1 MFQLSKEQQK
11 ILESNGHL
19 LITGGPGSGK
29 TTISILKAD
38 KLVSTVLKP
47 EQKVLF
53 LSFARATV
61 SRVIESINKNSSI
74 TLESK
79 RYVDVDTF
87 HSFFWRIIKAHGYL
101 LSLPRDLSILT
112 PPLEAVALSDIRN
125 KFDSNKRLLDSE
137 LEEKNEQEKSELIRI
152 AQEEGRIAFD
162 LFAFFVDQLVS
173 NSYKIRELIT
183 NAFPFI
189 IIDEFQDTNTEQWSI
204 IKKIGSVSTLI
215 ALADPEQRI
224 YDFIGADPERIEH
237 FRNEFNPLEF
247 DLSHHNF
254 RSKGQEILKFGN
266 HVVQGSFDSSYKG
279 IDLIGY
285 PANKNQAFY
294 ILKLE
299 VIKRWKKLIKSETT
313 DWSLAILVPTKKM
326 MRTVSDVLRK
336 EQSNFP
342 SIPHKTAVEMEGAI
356 LAVEIIAFLL
366 QPPKTKYD
374 FQEFVHHLIKFYQGK
389 GGDSPTKTDINT
401 SHQIK
406 KRYDD
411 AVEKWNQ
418 NKDIPKRS
426 IIRSIKDVYEDCRKL
441 EFTGNPEKDWILV
454 RNKLED
460 GKDKRLQEV
469 AREAKN
475 IRLLNRG
482 TRLRESLSEDWRENS
497 KYLNALEVVQQSFV
511 REHFATSMKPE
522 KGIIVMNLHKAKG
535 KQFDE
540 VVIFEGWPRRANGKI
555 VSNPDRILRGNNT
568 DSGVKHAKYVFR
580 VGITRAKLRT
590 TIMTP
595 KIDPCALLIS

>member
-1 MFQLSKEQQK
+1 
-11 ILESNGHL
+11 

-38 KLVSTVLKP
+38 KLVSSVLKP

-61 SRVIESINKNSSI
+61 SRVIDSINENASI
-74 TLESK
+74 ALESK
-79 RYVDVDTF
+79 RYIDVDTF

-101 LSLPRDLSILT
+101 LNLPRELSILT

-125 KFDSNKRLLDSE
+125 KYESKKNLSDSE
-137 LEEKNEQEKSELIRI
+137 LEEKNKKEKSKLIRI

-162 LFAFFVDQLVS
+162 LFAFFVDQLIS
-173 NSYKIRELIT
+173 NSHKIRELIT

-189 IIDEFQDTNTEQWSI
+189 IIDEFQDTNSEQWSI
-204 IKKIGSVSTLI
+204 IKKIGSTSTLI

-224 YDFIGADPERIEH
+224 YDFIGADPERIDH
-237 FRNEFNPLEF
+237 FKNTFNPLEF

-254 RSKGQEILKFGN
+254 RSKGQDILKFGN
-266 HVVQGSFDSSYKG
+266 HVVKGSFDSSYKG
-279 IDLIGY
+279 VHLIGY
-285 PANKNQAFY
+285 PANKNQAY
-294 ILKLE
+294 YRLKLE
-299 VIKRWKKLIKSETT
+299 VIKRWKKLIKSGTR

-342 SIPHKTAVEMEGAI
+342 SIPHSTAVEMEGAI
-356 LAVEIIAFLL
+356 LAVEIISFLL
-366 QPPKTKYD
+366 QPPKAKYD

-401 SHQIK
+401 SKQIK

-418 NKDIPKRS
+418 NKDISKRS
-426 IIRSIKDVYEDCRKL
+426 IIRSIKDVYEDCRNLK
-441 EFTGNPEKDWILV
+441 FTGNPEKDWLLV

-497 KYLNALEVVQQSFV
+497 EYLNALEIVQQSFV

-540 VVIFEGWPRRANGKI
+540 VIIFEGWPRRANGKI
-555 VSNPDRILRGNNT
+555 VSNPDRILRGNNLN
-568 DSGVKHAKYVFR
+568 SGVKHAKYVLR

-595 KIDPCALLIS
+595 KIDPCALLTS